1 MMHCI
6 FGSGR
11 PNKRE
16 LIFCVFIYTESDLC
30 LMFYLHM
37 YGEGTGEIRVYQRFT
52 DGSTREVLTR
62 RGAADT
68 GNRWRGIKRTLH
80 NSNSLSYTVCVMIS

>member
-1 MMHCI
+1 MHCI

-11 PNKRE
+11 PNYQE
-16 LIFCVFIYTESDLC
+16 LIFGVFIYTEGDLC

-52 DGSTREVLTR
+52 DGSPDAELQTRGTDGEESNVHYITLTASAIR
-62 RGAADT
+62 
-68 GNRWRGIKRTLH
+68 
-80 NSNSLSYTVCVMIS
+80 YV